1 MKLYQTKDGYT
12 LINHECKMYDLVRI
26 NTSGQTPRYI
36 HKFCGTVGVNTPG
49 TGTLL
54 KNIPNHIKTLC
65 FSLNKKTE

>member
-1 MKLYQTKDGYT
+1 
-12 LINHECKMYDLVRI
+12 MYDLVRI